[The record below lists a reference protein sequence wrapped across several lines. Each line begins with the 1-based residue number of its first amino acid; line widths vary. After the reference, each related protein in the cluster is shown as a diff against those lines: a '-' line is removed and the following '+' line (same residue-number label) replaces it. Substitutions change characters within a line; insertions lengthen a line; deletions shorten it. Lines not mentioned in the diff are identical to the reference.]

1 MIGLI
6 QRVTN
11 AKVTVA
17 QNTVGEIS
25 SGLLILLGVE
35 HQDTEAGARKL
46 AERVANYRI
55 FADANDKMNLSLLDK
70 RLSALVV
77 SQFTLAAD
85 TRKGRRPSFSCA
97 ATPDQA
103 EQLYLTF
110 CKELEQLGVPVATG
124 QFGADMQVSL
134 TNDGP
139 VTFELRVD

>member
-11 AKVTVA
+11 AKVTVE

-25 SGLLILLGVE
+25 GGLLILLGVQQ
-35 HQDTEAGARKL
+35 QDTDNSARKL

-55 FADANDKMNLSLLDK
+55 FSDANDKMNLSLLDEN
-70 RLSALVV
+70 LSALVV

-85 TRKGRRPSFSCA
+85 TRKGRRPSFSSA
-97 ATPDQA
+97 ATPTQA

-139 VTFELRVD
+139 VTF